1 MRIEYNRVACTGWFQ
16 CVQEW
21 DAFEMNMAAG
31 KATLEGG
38 EQADDGIFVREVPE
52 GEEENARDAA
62 EACPENAIVLY
73 DDDGEQLIP

>member
-1 MRIEYNRVACTGWFQ
+1 MRIEYNRLACTGWFQ

-38 EQADDGIFVREVPE
+38 EQADDGVFVREVPE
-52 GEEENARDAA
+52 NEEENARAAA

-73 DDDGEQLIP
+73 DEAGEQLVP